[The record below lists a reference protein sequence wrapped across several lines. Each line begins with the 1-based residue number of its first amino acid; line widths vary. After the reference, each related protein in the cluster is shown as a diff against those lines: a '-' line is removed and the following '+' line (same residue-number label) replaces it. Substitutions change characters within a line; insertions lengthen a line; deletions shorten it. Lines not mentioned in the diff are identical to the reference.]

1 MGRFY
6 AIFKFFVIKSLFMD
20 IFGCFSREINLE
32 FDSLWLS
39 LAPSIIGAGLMLFL
53 KFFGINLK
61 FFRYLKFQ
69 VQKSLVLVSLK
80 LSFTGAGFMLSL
92 TFLNKIYNF

>member
-6 AIFKFFVIKSLFMD
+6 AIFEFFVIKSLFVD
-20 IFGCFSREINLE
+20 RFGCFFREINLE

-53 KFFGINLK
+53 SFFLYKSKNFQIFK
-61 FFRYLKFQ
+61 KFQ
-69 VQKSLVLVSLK
+69 VQKVLS
-80 LSFTGAGFMLSL
+80 TGV
-92 TFLNKIYNF
+92 

>member
-6 AIFKFFVIKSLFMD
+6 AIFEFFVIKSLFMD
-20 IFGCFSREINLE
+20 RFGCFFREINLE
-32 FDSLWLS
+32 FYFLWLS

-61 FFRYLKFQ
+61 FFRYLKIPSA
-69 VQKSLVLVSLK
+69 KVLSTGVFETK
-80 LSFTGAGFMLSL
+80 LHRCRFYAIFD
-92 TFLNKIYNF
+92 FFE